1 MDGDARSRLVSAS
14 PSRHLESDEVQRLR
28 AVVGGDETAP
38 PPRPERVHTLAA
50 SRPSRGLT
58 SAAKNQLRRVIHRA
72 IAWYVDPRVDNAV
85 ADAEVRLRNDLS
97 DQLPRPGS
105 NEDVHTLAT
114 NQQLLKGEVRY
125 VVSMLNDFAEAI
137 APTAGVSGAAVRLA
151 QLREQVNDVDRRLR
165 RVIQSTSLVAG
176 TTLPREPREAAPAPA
191 PSDAAQSASGGFDY
205 LGFERRFRGDSD
217 TLLTTQRGRYL
228 ELLRGHAPVLD
239 IGCGRG
245 ELVGSLNDEGI
256 EAQGIDL
263 DAESVD
269 EAIAHGRNVRRADAI
284 ETLRAA
290 ASGSYGTIIS
300 LQVVEHLQLDALL
313 EMLEL
318 AVQRLRP
325 GGLFI
330 AETPNPMSMIVLST
344 HYIMDPTHVRPL
356 HPALLAF
363 LCERAGFR
371 DIELRYFEPA
381 TTYWLPTISGQD
393 LPDWIA
399 QIDENFERLN
409 KVLFGPQ
416 DYAVVARTRPA
427 EPGGAA

>member
-1 MDGDARSRLVSAS
+1 MTAS
-14 PSRHLESDEVQRLR
+14 PSRHHESDEVERLR
-28 AVVGGDETAP
+28 AAVGSNETAP
-38 PPRPERVHTLAA
+38 PPPTARAGTLPA
-50 SRPSRGLT
+50 SRPSRGIR
-58 SAAKNQLRRVIHRA
+58 SAAKDQLRRVIRRA
-72 IAWYVDPRVDNAV
+72 IAWYVDTRVDNAI
-85 ADAEVRLRNDLS
+85 ADAAERIRMDLS

-105 NEDVHTLAT
+105 SEDVHTLAT

-137 APTAGVSGAAVRLA
+137 APTAGVSGVAARLA

-165 RVIQSTSLVAG
+165 RVILSTSAG
-176 TTLPREPREAAPAPA
+176 ASAALPAAPGEAAPSAAPEDG
-191 PSDAAQSASGGFDY
+191 SLSTSSGFDY

-217 TLLTTQRGRYL
+217 TLLAMQRERYL
-228 ELLRGHAPVLD
+228 ELLRDRGPVLD

-245 ELVGSLNDEGI
+245 ELVGTLNAEGI
-256 EAQGIDL
+256 EAEGIDL
-263 DAESVD
+263 DAESVE
-269 EAIAHGRNVRRADAI
+269 EAVAHGRKVRRADAI
-284 ETLRAA
+284 ETLRTAA
-290 ASGSYGTIIS
+290 PASLGTIIS

-313 EMLEL
+313 ELLEL

-344 HYIMDPTHVRPL
+344 NYIMDPTHVRPL

-381 TTYWLPTISGQD
+381 TTYWLPTISGQH
-393 LPDWIA
+393 LPDWTA

-427 EPGGAA
+427 GPDGAA